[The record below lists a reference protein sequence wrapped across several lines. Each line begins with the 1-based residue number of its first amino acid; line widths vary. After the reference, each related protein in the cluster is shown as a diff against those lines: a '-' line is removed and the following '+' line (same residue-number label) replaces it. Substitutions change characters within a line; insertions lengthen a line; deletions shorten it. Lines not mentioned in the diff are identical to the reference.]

1 VFKLGVYRLEQLQ
14 QPQSILAKNRISLHL
29 LREPASPDQAR
40 LFECVMPQIR
50 LSSGVYRT
58 TSRARFAG
66 FDKFV
71 NAVLGRQFGSSR
83 ELDVHDW
90 AASDCIASAEW
101 ALSLRSCFPNARV
114 TASDLTLFLLEAA
127 LPGGEAFIFETTGEL
142 LQYVR
147 PPFVI
152 RYNPPEHQLMLVNRF
167 LASRGRRRFLRAQG
181 RWTIPQQWL
190 GSDGSDTL
198 DLAPFVIAKIPL
210 IHPDALRQRSDR
222 FAIIRH
228 SAFEALEQPCDVI
241 RAMNIFNLKY
251 FQEARLVEGSAAVRQ
266 SLAPGGIWI
275 VGRTVSEDPPV
286 HHATI
291 FEKHGDGFRVIE
303 RYGKGSEIEPLILKG
318 ALEPRQ

>member
-1 VFKLGVYRLEQLQ
+1 VFKLGVYRLDQFEKAG
-14 QPQSILAKNRISLHL
+14 SILAKNRVSFHL
-29 LREPASPDQAR
+29 LREAPSQDQSR

-50 LSSGVYRT
+50 LSNGVYRT

-71 NAVLGRQFGSSR
+71 NAALARQFVSSR

-90 AASDCIASAEW
+90 AASDCVASAEW
-101 ALSLRSCFPNARV
+101 AISLQSSFPNAQV

-127 LPGGEAFIFETTGEL
+127 LAGGETFIFETNGEL

-152 RYNPPEHQLMLVNRF
+152 RYNPPEHRLMLVNRF
-167 LASRGRRRFLRAQG
+167 LASRGRRKFLRARE
-181 RWTIPQQWL
+181 RWSIPEQWL
-190 GSDGSDTL
+190 TGDSFDTL

-210 IHPDALRQRSDR
+210 IHPDALRQKSDR

-228 SAFEALEQPCDVI
+228 SAFESLEQPCDVI
-241 RAMNIFNLKY
+241 RTMNIFNLKY
-251 FQEARLVEGSAAVRQ
+251 FPDATLMEGSEAVRR
-266 SLAPGGIWI
+266 SLVPGGIWI
-275 VGRTVSEDPPV
+275 VGRTVSENPPV

-291 FEKHGDGFRVIE
+291 FIKDAGAFRVLE
-303 RYGKGSEIEPLILKG
+303 RYGKGSEIEPLIL
-318 ALEPRQ
+318 ASRA